1 MQGLKRKPTYN
12 ELIEQVE
19 NSDDIIKKYP
29 DRRALFM
36 RNHPYLTTLDGECFM
51 DALDAQQDATIKEQ
65 QKDMMIRTYSAQTG
79 TSHLENKT
87 MMTTPRKRFAWR
99 DKQQQFPS
107 PENEFGTPARPLEDP
122 MSGVIGRAVDD
133 VQEELENRAKDHADK
148 KARQR
153 ERLAKRVREI
163 QTPYKSL
170 NPFSDEDMPDPES
183 SSSGTY
189 TLLTLG
195 KKAASGAK
203 TLGSHVIPPTID
215 FGGFLLKEG
224 DKRAISAAPSLAKG
238 LAIGAYKGTKGAL
251 QVGKMLGQ
259 AIAKTT
265 HKKQKTTDNDAP
277 VMTRRR
283 PASPQHRQPVAR
295 PLVFDMA
302 KDDEPESTPPPKGQ
316 RGRPRKIQTTGS

>member
-51 DALDAQQDATIKEQ
+51 DALDMQQDATIKEQ

-79 TSHLENKT
+79 TSHLENVAF
-87 MMTTPRKRFAWR
+87 MTPARKRFAWR

-107 PENEFGTPARPLEDP
+107 PENAFGTPARPPEDP
-122 MSGVIGRAVDD
+122 MSGVIGEAVDD
-133 VQEELENRAKDHADK
+133 VQEELEKRAKDHADK

-153 ERLAKRVREI
+153 ERLEKRVREI

-170 NPFSDEDMPDPES
+170 NPFSDEDMPDPEA

-189 TLLTLG
+189 TVVNLG
-195 KKAASGAK
+195 KKIAKSAASGAK
-203 TLGSHVIPPTID
+203 SAAKAVIPPALD
-215 FGGFLLKEG
+215 FGGFFVKEG
-224 DKRAISAAPSLAKG
+224 SKRAISAAPYLAKG
-238 LAIGAYKGTKGAL
+238 VAVGAYKGTKGAF
-251 QVGKMLGQ
+251 QGAGMLVRK
-259 AIAKTT
+259 IAEVT
-265 HKKQKTTDNDAP
+265 HKK
-277 VMTRRR
+277 
-283 PASPQHRQPVAR
+283 
-295 PLVFDMA
+295 
-302 KDDEPESTPPPKGQ
+302 PK
-316 RGRPRKIQTTGS
+316 K